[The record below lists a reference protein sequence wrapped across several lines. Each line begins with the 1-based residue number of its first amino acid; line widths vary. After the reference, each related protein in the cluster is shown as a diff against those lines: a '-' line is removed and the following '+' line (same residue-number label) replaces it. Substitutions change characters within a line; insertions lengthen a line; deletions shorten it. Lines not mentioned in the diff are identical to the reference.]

1 MSMAYLNGDYL
12 PLEEAKISPLDRG
25 FMFAD
30 GVYEVIPV
38 YAGCPF
44 RLTEH
49 LQRLA
54 YSLAETAIND
64 PFTAAEWIEVCH
76 QLVDLNGGGNLSIY
90 LQVTRG
96 TPQVRDHA
104 FPQNE
109 TPPTVF
115 AMVHSMAIPT
125 AQPQHNQGFSAIT
138 LPDLRWARCDIKS
151 ITLLPNILMRQQAVS
166 QQATEAILLK
176 NGNAVEGA
184 ASNLFIV
191 KDNVIITAPLGPE
204 ILGGITR
211 DVIIELCQ
219 QHQLAL
225 TQRSIPEAELRG
237 ADEIW
242 ITSSTREVVPIVTL
256 DDRPVGLGKPGPV
269 WQKVAY
275 YYTQFRRQLCGLE
288 PL

>member
-1 MSMAYLNGDYL
+1 MSIAYLNGDYL
-12 PLEEAKISPLDRG
+12 PLAEAQISPLDRG

-30 GVYEVIPV
+30 GIYEVIPV

-49 LQRLA
+49 LTRLA
-54 YSLAETAIND
+54 YSLAEVAIRN
-64 PFTAAEWIEVCH
+64 PFTVKEWSNICH

-90 LQVTRG
+90 LQITRG

-109 TPPTVF
+109 TPATVF
-115 AMVHSMAIPT
+115 AMVHPMTIPT
-125 AQPQHNQGFSAIT
+125 TQPQHNQGFSAIT
-138 LPDLRWARCDIKS
+138 LQDLRWARCDIKS
-151 ITLLPNILMRQQAVS
+151 IALLPNILMRQQAAS
-166 QQATEAILLK
+166 QNATEAILLK

-191 KDNVIITAPLGPE
+191 KDGVIITAPLGPE

-225 TQRSIPEAELRG
+225 IERSIAETELRS
-237 ADEIW
+237 AEEIW
-242 ITSSTREVVPIVTL
+242 
-256 DDRPVGLGKPGPV
+256 
-269 WQKVAY
+269 
-275 YYTQFRRQLCGLE
+275 
-288 PL
+288 